1 MGGKSIEAIQ
11 GFSGSTFR
19 AGLNSNVDA
28 SSGSGEPFET
38 ESSMARINKQDAKS
52 VQLRLYVPES
62 RKMSSAN
69 GGPRDNIQ
77 RGIGDYMRI
86 RQAACIGGGVI
97 GAGWVSRLVLSG
109 VDVKLFD
116 PHPDAERIVGEVL
129 ANAVRA
135 YGNLTAAPLP
145 KQGTLTFSKTL
156 QDAVQDAEFIQES
169 VPERLELK
177 RSVLNQIDEFAPEE
191 SIIGSSTSGLLPSDL
206 QAEMRHPER
215 LLVAH
220 PYNPVYL
227 LPLVELVPGKLTG
240 KKQIAQAQ
248 EIYEQIGMKGVVLK
262 KEIEAF
268 VGDRLLETLW
278 REALWLIKDD
288 ICDVETLD
296 DIMRYSFGL
305 RWAQMGLF
313 QTYRIAGGEAGLT
326 HFLAQ
331 FGPCL
336 KWPWSKLTDVPELDD
351 ELVNKIAS
359 QSDAQAAGLS
369 IRELERIR
377 DENLVAILHGL
388 KGARGGEGWGAGRLL
403 KEFEERLWAGH
414 KADSS
419 VEPSYRPLLTLE
431 TKVNPAWLDYNGH
444 MTEFRYLHVFGDATD
459 AFLRLIGINAETAA
473 AGSSYFTVET
483 HIRHLK
489 EAKLGAPLQVKTQVM
504 SGEGKKLHLFH
515 ILSDPLT
522 GALYATGEHILLH
535 VSDGASSLPPEEVA
549 WKLAAYVSM
558 HSSLP
563 KPEGAGRHVGQS
575 RA

>member
-1 MGGKSIEAIQ
+1 MQIK
-11 GFSGSTFR
+11 
-19 AGLNSNVDA
+19 
-28 SSGSGEPFET
+28 
-38 ESSMARINKQDAKS
+38 
-52 VQLRLYVPES
+52 
-62 RKMSSAN
+62 
-69 GGPRDNIQ
+69 
-77 RGIGDYMRI
+77 
-86 RQAACIGGGVI
+86 QAACIGGGVI
-97 GAGWVSRLVLSG
+97 GAGWVSRLILSG

-116 PHPDAERIVGEVL
+116 PHPDAQRIVGEVV
-129 ANAVRA
+129 ANAERA
-135 YGNLTAAPLP
+135 YGMLTSAPLP
-145 KQGTLTFSKTL
+145 KAGRLSFAKTL
-156 QDAVQDAEFIQES
+156 QEAVQNAEFIQES

-177 RSVLNQIDEFAPEE
+177 RGVLNEIDKHAPTDA
-191 SIIGSSTSGLLPSDL
+191 IIGSSTSGLLPSDL

-240 KKQIAQAQ
+240 ESQIAQAM

-313 QTYRIAGGEAGLT
+313 QTYRIAGGEAGMK

-336 KWPWSKLTDVPELDD
+336 KWPWSKLTDVPDLDD
-351 ELVNKIAS
+351 DLVNKIAR
-359 QSDAQAAGLS
+359 QSDEQAAGLS

-388 KGARGGEGWGAGRLL
+388 KGARGGEGWGAGKLL
-403 KEFEERLWAGH
+403 KEFEDRLWAGH
-414 KADSS
+414 KADA
-419 VEPSYRPLLTLE
+419 EIRPSDKPMITLE

-459 AFLRLIGINAETAA
+459 AFLRLIGITAETAA

-489 EAKLGAPLQVKTQVM
+489 EAKLGAPLQVLTQVM

-515 ILSDPLT
+515 ALSDPAG

-535 VSDGASSLPPEEVA
+535 VSDGASSLPPSEVA
-549 WKLAAYVSM
+549 GKLAGYASM
-558 HSSLP
+558 HASLP
-563 KPEGAGRHVGQS
+563 KPEGFGRHVGQS

>member
-1 MGGKSIEAIQ
+1 MGIK
-11 GFSGSTFR
+11 
-19 AGLNSNVDA
+19 L
-28 SSGSGEPFET
+28 
-38 ESSMARINKQDAKS
+38 
-52 VQLRLYVPES
+52 
-62 RKMSSAN
+62 
-69 GGPRDNIQ
+69 
-77 RGIGDYMRI
+77 
-86 RQAACIGGGVI
+86 AACVGGGVI
-97 GAGWVSRLVLSG
+97 GAGWVSRLLLSG
-109 VDVKLFD
+109 VNVKVFD
-116 PHPDAERIVGEVL
+116 PHPEAERIVGEVL

-135 YGNLTAAPLP
+135 YGSLTAAPLP
-145 KQGTLTFSKTL
+145 KQGALTYAKTL

-177 RSVLNQIDEFAPEE
+177 REVLNQIDEHAPKDA
-191 SIIGSSTSGLLPSDL
+191 IIGSSTSGLLPSDL
-206 QAEMRHPER
+206 QAEMKHPER

-240 KKQIAQAQ
+240 VKQVAQAQ

-313 QTYRIAGGEAGLT
+313 QTYRIAGGEAGMT

-351 ELVNKIAS
+351 ELVSKIAN

-403 KEFEERLWAGH
+403 KEFEDRLWSGH
-414 KADSS
+414 EADPD
-419 VEPSYRPLLTLE
+419 VKPTGELLVTLE

-444 MTEFRYLHVFGDATD
+444 MTEFRYLHVLGDATD
-459 AFLRLIGINAETAA
+459 AFLRLIGITADTAA
-473 AGSSYFTVET
+473 AGSSYYTVET
-483 HIRHLK
+483 HIRHLAETK
-489 EAKLGAPLQVKTQVM
+489 VGTKLKVETQITGAQ
-504 SGEGKKLHLFH
+504 GKKLHLFH
-515 ILSDPLT
+515 RILNAETAELQ
-522 GALYATGEHILLH
+522 ATGEHMLLH
-535 VSDGASSLPPEEVA
+535 VSHGASSLPPANVTA
-549 WKLAAYVSM
+549 KAAAFAKA
-558 HSSLP
+558 HGHLP

-575 RA
+575 RT

>member
-1 MGGKSIEAIQ
+1 MAIKS
-11 GFSGSTFR
+11 
-19 AGLNSNVDA
+19 
-28 SSGSGEPFET
+28 
-38 ESSMARINKQDAKS
+38 
-52 VQLRLYVPES
+52 
-62 RKMSSAN
+62 
-69 GGPRDNIQ
+69 
-77 RGIGDYMRI
+77 
-86 RQAACIGGGVI
+86 AACIGGGVI
-97 GAGWVSRLVLSG
+97 GAGWVSRLILSG
-109 VDVKLFD
+109 VHVNVFD
-116 PHPDAERIVGEVL
+116 PHPDTERIVGEVM
-129 ANAVRA
+129 ANAERA
-135 YGNLTAAPLP
+135 YGMLTSAPLP
-145 KQGTLTFSKTL
+145 KAGRLSFSQSL

-177 RSVLNQIDEFAPEE
+177 RGVLNQIDASAPKAAT
-191 SIIGSSTSGLLPSDL
+191 IGSSTSGLLPSDL

-240 KKQIAQAQ
+240 AKQIAQAQ
-248 EIYEQIGMKGVVLK
+248 QIYEQIGMKGVVLK

-313 QTYRIAGGEAGLT
+313 QTYRIAGGEAGMR

-336 KWPWSKLTDVPELDD
+336 KWPWSKLTDVPDLDD
-351 ELVNKIAS
+351 ELVNKIAD
-359 QSDAQAAGLS
+359 QSDAQAAGLP

-377 DENLVAILHGL
+377 DENLVSILHGL

-403 KEFEERLWAGH
+403 KEFEDRLWAAS
-414 KADSS
+414 KANAA
-419 VEPSYRPLLTLE
+419 VKPSDKPLITLE

-459 AFLRLIGINAETAA
+459 AFLRLIGITAETAA
-473 AGSSYFTVET
+473 AGSSYYTVET
-483 HIRHLK
+483 HIRHLSETK
-489 EAKLGAPLQVKTQVM
+489 VGTKLSVETQVLGA
-504 SGEGKKLHLFH
+504 EGKRLHLFH
-515 ILSDPLT
+515 RLFNADTSSEQ
-522 GALYATGEHILLH
+522 ATGEHMLLH
-535 VSDGASSLPPEEVA
+535 VSHGASSLPPKETA
-549 WKLAAYVSM
+549 AKLAAYFSL

>member
-1 MGGKSIEAIQ
+1 MPIK
-11 GFSGSTFR
+11 
-19 AGLNSNVDA
+19 
-28 SSGSGEPFET
+28 
-38 ESSMARINKQDAKS
+38 
-52 VQLRLYVPES
+52 
-62 RKMSSAN
+62 
-69 GGPRDNIQ
+69 
-77 RGIGDYMRI
+77 
-86 RQAACIGGGVI
+86 QAACIGGGVI
-97 GAGWVSRLVLSG
+97 GAGWVSRLILSG

-116 PHPDAERIVGEVL
+116 PHPDAERIVGEVM
-129 ANAVRA
+129 ANATRA
-135 YGNLTAAPLP
+135 YGMLTSAPLP
-145 KQGTLTFSKTL
+145 KLGSLTFAKSL
-156 QDAVQDAEFIQES
+156 QDAVQNAEFIQES

-177 RSVLNQIDEFAPEE
+177 RGVLNQIDAFAPKDA
-191 SIIGSSTSGLLPSDL
+191 IIGSSTSGLLPSDL

-240 KKQIAQAQ
+240 DSQVAQAQ

-296 DIMRYSFGL
+296 DIIRYSFGL

-313 QTYRIAGGEAGLT
+313 QTYRIAGGEAGMK

-336 KWPWSKLTDVPELDD
+336 KWPWSKLTDVPDLDD
-351 ELVNKIAS
+351 ALVEKIAS

-377 DENLVAILHGL
+377 DDNLVAIMHGL
-388 KGARGGEGWGAGRLL
+388 KGAGGGEGWGAGRLL
-403 KEFEERLWAGH
+403 KEFEERLWKNAGH
-414 KADSS
+414 AAETEKGGP
-419 VEPSYRPLLTLE
+419 VTTLD
-431 TKVNPAWLDYNGH
+431 TRVNPAWLDYNSH

-459 AFLRLIGINAETAA
+459 AFLRLIGITAETAA

-489 EAKLGAPLQVKTQVM
+489 EAKLGAPLKVKTQVM
-504 SGEGKKLHLFH
+504 NGEGKKLHLFH
-515 ILSDPLT
+515 TLKDPVS

-535 VSDGASSLPPEEVA
+535 VSHGASSLPPQEVA
-549 WKLAAYVSM
+549 GKLAGYVSL

-563 KPEGAGRHVGQS
+563 KPEGAGRHVGQA